1 MKDYKKILE
10 GVVNIISTTEVSEII
25 SNICS
30 YIDENCPELTESKD
44 ERIRKWLV
52 GYFNQYTI
60 DGMPV
65 VFGND
70 LNVKDVIA
78 WLEKQGEQQ
87 SLYIRFGEIPDNEK
101 SKIYRGEEEIGEED
115 GVSVYPAFEVNEN
128 IVLGLTLPI
137 TKSTL
142 YTQQHLLE
150 YENRPCYLV
159 KGDCVGKD
167 ADGQPLICNIR
178 IIKKIDNYRVKE
190 EKVDNANNS
199 APKTEPTFLFKV
211 NYNDKEYN
219 VRGIFGDVCL
229 ELYDDKSESNPD
241 HLIYAR
247 LDDCKIIKGGYGIKE
262 SGSPYP
268 TKPATFY
275 DHKSDCEHV
284 GCHIN
289 STKRWCHKL
298 QSEVPYEK
306 CSDKCP
312 VYSSK
317 QKPVNKAE
325 PTRFHPGDW
334 VVCEDD
340 CSVHQIKGG
349 FENLNNHTYD
359 YELTEGGHISNDD
372 INKYKKWTI
381 EDAKDGDVL
390 AEDSCIFIIQKLG
403 DNGTAAKTYC
413 TLYNDGNFNDGSILY
428 FDIDS
433 TKPATT
439 EQRNKLEKAMKEAGW
454 TFDFKRGGLIKI
466 TKFQVG
472 DWVVEPREGE
482 SDILWHIEKIENG
495 SYWDGSVGASIEYA
509 DKYYHTWTLEN
520 DGKDGEI
527 LVSSITNKPFIYNGK
542 FNENHVGAYCGVG
555 YDDEFV
561 IARTQYYW
569 TEKKDIVPATKE
581 QRDFLFERM
590 KEADY
595 MWDFSNKKPVKIE
608 TK

>member
-10 GVVNIISTTEVSEII
+10 GVVNIINTTEKSDTV

-30 YIDENCPELTESKD
+30 YIDENCPELKESED
-44 ERIRKWLV
+44 EKIRRRLI
-52 GYFNQYTI
+52 GYFNQYATDSI
-60 DGMPV
+60 EE
-65 VFGND
+65 FGND
-70 LNVKDVIA
+70 LKVKDVIA
-78 WLEKQGEQQ
+78 WLEKQSEPKAEPF
-87 SLYIRFGEIPDNEK
+87 YIRFGDIPDDEK
-101 SKIYRGEEEIGEED
+101 SKIYYGEEEIGEED
-115 GVSVYPAFEVNEN
+115 GVSVYPAFEVNGN

-159 KGDCVGKD
+159 KGDCIGKD
-167 ADGQPLICNIR
+167 ADGQPLICNIQ

-190 EKVDNANNS
+190 EKADNANNS
-199 APKTEPTFLFKV
+199 APKTESNFLFKV
-211 NYNDKEYN
+211 IYNSKEYN

-229 ELYDDKSESNPD
+229 ELYDEAESNSN
-241 HLIYAR
+241 HLIYAS
-247 LDDCKIIKGGYGIKE
+247 LDDCDEIIKGGYDIKE

-289 STKRWCHKL
+289 GTKRWCHKL

-306 CSDKCP
+306 CSDKCL

-317 QKPVNKAE
+317 QKPVDKVE
-325 PTRFHPGDW
+325 PKFQPGDW

-349 FENLNNHTYD
+349 FENLNNHTYY
-359 YELTEGGHISNDD
+359 YELTEGGHISSGD
-372 INKYKKWTI
+372 INKWHLWTFNN
-381 EDAKDGDVL
+381 AKDTDVL
-390 AEDSCIFIIQKLG
+390 IDKDGHPFIF
-403 DNGTAAKTYC
+403 NGYFTSQTINGYC
-413 TLYNDGNFNDGSILY
+413 GLVSGMFISGVHLWIKDV
-428 FDIDS
+428 
-433 TKPATT
+433 KPATR
-439 EQRNKLEKAMKEAGW
+439 EQRNLLEKAMAEAGY
-454 TFDFKRGGLIKI
+454 TFDFEKGGLNKI
-466 TKFQVG
+466 TKFKIG
-472 DWVVEPREGE
+472 DWVVEPREVE
-482 SDILWHIEKIENG
+482 SDVLWHIEKIENG
-495 SYWDGSVGASIEYA
+495 FYYDGSVGVSIEEA

-520 DGKDGEI
+520 DAKDGEI
-527 LVSSITNKPFIYNGK
+527 LVSLITNKPFIYNGK
-542 FNENHVGAYCGVG
+542 FNENHVGAYCGINLL
-555 YDDEFV
+555 DEFMT
-561 IARTQYYW
+561 AYPPYFW

-595 MWDFSNKKPVKIE
+595 MWDFSEKKLVKIE
-608 TK
+608 TN

>member
-10 GVVNIISTTEVSEII
+10 GVVNIISTTEKSEII

-30 YIDENCPELTESKD
+30 YIDENCPELKESED
-44 ERIRKWLV
+44 EKIRKWLI
-52 GYFNQYTI
+52 GNFNQYVT
-60 DGMPV
+60 DGIEA
-65 VFGND
+65 FRDGIK
-70 LNVKDVIA
+70 VKDVIA

-87 SLYIRFGEIPDNEK
+87 PLYIRFGEIPDNEK

-115 GVSVYPAFEVNEN
+115 GVSVYPAFEVNGD

-137 TKSTL
+137 TKTTL

-159 KGDCVGKD
+159 KGDYVGKD
-167 ADGQPLICNIR
+167 ADGQPLIHNVQ

-190 EKVDNANNS
+190 EKADNAKDP

-211 NYNDKEYN
+211 KKDGKEYN
-219 VRGIFGDVCL
+219 VRGIFGDVTV
-229 ELYDDKSESNPD
+229 EIEDKPG
-241 HLIYAR
+241 HYIYAD
-247 LDDCKIIKGGYGIKE
+247 LDDCEIIKGGYGIKE

-268 TKPATFY
+268 TKSATF
-275 DHKSDCEHV
+275 SNTFSEH
-284 GCHIN
+284 GPA
-289 STKRWCHKL
+289 K
-298 QSEVPYEK
+298 
-306 CSDKCP
+306 
-312 VYSSK
+312 
-317 QKPVNKAE
+317 VNKAE
-325 PTRFHPGDW
+325 PRFRPGDW

-349 FENLNNHTYD
+349 FENLNNHMYD
-359 YELTEGGHISNDD
+359 YELTEGGHISSDD
-372 INKYKKWTI
+372 VNKWHPWTF
-381 EDAKDGDVL
+381 EDAKDTDIL
-390 AEDSCIFIIQKLG
+390 IDKDDQPFIFNGHFTSQTINGYCGLVSGTFISGVHLWIQ
-403 DNGTAAKTYC
+403 NV
-413 TLYNDGNFNDGSILY
+413 
-428 FDIDS
+428 
-433 TKPATT
+433 KPATR
-439 EQRNKLEKAMKEAGW
+439 EQRNRLEKAMKEAGW

-472 DWVVEPREGE
+472 DWVVEPRVGE
-482 SDILWHIEKIENG
+482 SDVLWHIEKIENG

-520 DGKDGEI
+520 DAKDGEI

-608 TK
+608 TN

>member
-10 GVVNIISTTEVSEII
+10 GVVNIISTTEENEII

-30 YIDENCPELTESKD
+30 YIDENCPELGIKAMD
-44 ERIRKWLV
+44 EKIRKWLV

-87 SLYIRFGEIPDNEK
+87 SIYVRFGDIPSNEK
-101 SKIYRGEEEIGEED
+101 SKIYCGEEEIGEED
-115 GVSVYPAFEVNEN
+115 GVSVYPAFEVNGD

-167 ADGQPLICNIR
+167 ADGQPLICNIK

-190 EKVDNANNS
+190 EEKADNANNS
-199 APKTEPTFLFKV
+199 APKIESDFLFKV
-211 NYNDKEYN
+211 KKDGKEYN
-219 VRGIFGDVCL
+219 VRGIFGDVTV
-229 ELYDDKSESNPD
+229 EIEDKPG
-241 HLIYAR
+241 HFIYAN
-247 LDDCKIIKGGYGIKE
+247 LDDCEIIKDSYGIKE

-268 TKPATFY
+268 TKPATFSE
-275 DHKSDCEHV
+275 HKSDCEHV

-317 QKPVNKAE
+317 QKPVDKIE
-325 PTRFHPGDW
+325 PKFHPGDW

-349 FENLNNHTYD
+349 FENLNNHTYY
-359 YELTEGGHISNDD
+359 YELTEGGHISNDN
-372 INKYKKWTI
+372 INKWHLWTFN
-381 EDAKDGDVL
+381 DAKDTDVL
-390 AEDSCIFIIQKLG
+390 IDKDGQPFIFNGHFTSQTINGYCGLVSGTFISGVHLWIQ
-403 DNGTAAKTYC
+403 NV
-413 TLYNDGNFNDGSILY
+413 
-428 FDIDS
+428 
-433 TKPATT
+433 KPATK
-439 EQRNKLEKAMKEAGW
+439 EQRNRLEKAMKEAGW

-472 DWVVEPREGE
+472 DWVVEPREDE

-520 DGKDGEI
+520 DAKDGEI

-542 FNENHVGAYCGVG
+542 FNENHVGAYCGAG

-608 TK
+608 KQNDYERF